1 MKKPIYKAKDLPLAD
16 FNAINLIKDG
26 KPILDEKDI
35 QALLSGSRTNM
46 MELKNLEFGGFRIDA
61 LKAKLSLHQQENGKL
76 ELYIHPLYTQVLAP
90 DFLDETQAEMLE
102 EGEVPNLEV
111 TTTDKDGRKKQV
123 LVEFDS
129 DTNEFI
135 ITDTEKIWVPDQVNG
150 EILSLDQ
157 KERYRKGKEVE
168 LQDGTRL
175 QYTGKER
182 EGVRSNKIALV
193 ASIMIDG
200 GLSFALYHGLKAM
213 FGEKHDQKSKEFS
226 KGYDQAVKD
235 MKKQQEEGGP
245 ELNLN
250 NTSKQ
255 ESRGYNRSSSR

>member
-1 MKKPIYKAKDLPLAD
+1 M
-16 FNAINLIKDG
+16 
-26 KPILDEKDI
+26 
-35 QALLSGSRTNM
+35 
-46 MELKNLEFGGFRIDA
+46 
-61 LKAKLSLHQQENGKL
+61 
-76 ELYIHPLYTQVLAP
+76 
-90 DFLDETQAEMLE
+90 
-102 EGEVPNLEV
+102 
-111 TTTDKDGRKKQV
+111 

-245 ELNLN
+245 LRRMFLVNPNKIILMIRAIIDKWQQVYGSELTKYLRRYVFTMHLFKSLQLISDN
-250 NTSKQ
+250 Q
-255 ESRGYNRSSSR
+255 WV